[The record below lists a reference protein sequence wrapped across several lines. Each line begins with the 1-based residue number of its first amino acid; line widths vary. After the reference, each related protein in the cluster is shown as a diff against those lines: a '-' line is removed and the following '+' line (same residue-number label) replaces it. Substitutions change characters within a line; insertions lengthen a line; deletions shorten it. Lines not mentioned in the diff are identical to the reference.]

1 MPLGSGLI
9 AGRGR
14 VKSLRI
20 MDRAPAPTLE
30 QAPLPMGDL
39 AAVLDWWRG
48 AGVDCAFVDTPRRWL
63 QEPAAPAA
71 PAAAA
76 AASPRQIPPA
86 PAAAPERPRIGG
98 DPAAWPQDLEAFR
111 RWWVEDPALDPA
123 AGHGPAPR
131 VPPRGQAGA
140 ALMVLVPM
148 PEEQDTATLLS
159 GPQGRLVAAMARAMG
174 LAPAALYLA
183 SALPRPV
190 TLPDWRALAVDGLGA
205 VLRHHLALAAPQR
218 ILVLG
223 RDILPLI
230 EHDPAQAPPAIH
242 HLEVGGRQVPVLASY
257 APGHLID
264 HARLRAGLWRQWLDF
279 TDDG

>member
-1 MPLGSGLI
+1 
-9 AGRGR
+9 
-14 VKSLRI
+14 
-20 MDRAPAPTLE
+20 MDRAPAPALE
-30 QAPLPMGDL
+30 QGPLSAPAI
-39 AAVLDWWRG
+39 AAVLDWWRE
-48 AGVDCAFVDTPRRWL
+48 AGVDCAFLDTPQRWL
-63 QEPAAPAA
+63 QASAAATQAAPGPAATA
-71 PAAAA
+71 PPG
-76 AASPRQIPPA
+76 PRPRTPA
-86 PAAAPERPRIGG
+86 PAPERPRIGG
-98 DPAAWPQDLEAFR
+98 DPAGWPQNLDAFR

-131 VPPRGQAGA
+131 VPPRGEAGA

-148 PEEQDTATLLS
+148 PEEQDADTLLS
-159 GPQGRLVAAMARAMG
+159 GPQGRLIAAMARAMG

-190 TLPDWRALAVDGLGA
+190 TLPDWHALAEDGLGT

-230 EHDPAQAPPAIH
+230 GHDPAQAPPAVH
-242 HLEVGGRQVPVLASY
+242 QLDVGGRQVPVLASY